1 MKGLAILALIA
12 SLGFLLCLGLLV
24 FFAQSG

>member
-1 MKGLAILALIA
+1 MKGLVILALIA
-12 SLGFLLCLGLLV
+12 GLGFLVCLGLLV